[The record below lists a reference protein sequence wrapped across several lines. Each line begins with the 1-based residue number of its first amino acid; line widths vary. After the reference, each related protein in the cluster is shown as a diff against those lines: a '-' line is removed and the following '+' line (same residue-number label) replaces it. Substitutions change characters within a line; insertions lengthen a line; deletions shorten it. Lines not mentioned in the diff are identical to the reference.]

1 MRGCEFKSRTGY
13 KFFTF
18 FVNSNLESMT
28 GVFRQKLDF
37 CAFLWPIR
45 EIKDYYFTRLINFSR
60 AETDLRGES
69 PFDSSESCDKSS
81 FSLFKL

>member
-1 MRGCEFKSRTGY
+1 
-13 KFFTF
+13 
-18 FVNSNLESMT
+18 MT

-60 AETDLRGES
+60 AETDLRGEEQS
-69 PFDSSESCDKSS
+69 DGDAN
-81 FSLFKL
+81 